1 MEFINMKT
9 TNSNIDTP
17 LNVNTKLNKL
27 KDSNFVDFLNKSDKI
42 LKQLKTQDNVSTST
56 EARIALSTIE
66 KTLSM
71 NISSCDYKDNGKL
84 DIMGIIRK
92 HGDKLSTRDTKDF
105 RDSLTTLLNQG
116 LIESHDYFEAIK
128 WLSLRSNFK
137 KTNDKCE
144 DDLIKSIRE
153 IDKKSEYK

>member
-9 TNSNIDTP
+9 INSNIDNS
-17 LNVNTKLNKL
+17 LNVNNKLNKN
-27 KDSNFVDFLNKSDKI
+27 KDSNFIDFINKSNKI
-42 LKQLKTQDNVSTST
+42 LKQLKTQDNVSAETK
-56 EARIALSTIE
+56 IAISTIE

-137 KTNDKCE
+137 KANNKCE
-144 DDLIKSIRE
+144 DDLIKSIEE

>member
-9 TNSNIDTP
+9 INSNIDNS
-17 LNVNTKLNKL
+17 LNVNNKLNKN
-27 KDSNFVDFLNKSDKI
+27 KDSNFIDFINKSNKI
-42 LKQLKTQDNVSTST
+42 LKQLKTQDNVSA
-56 EARIALSTIE
+56 EAKIAISTIE
-66 KTLSM
+66 KTLSV

-137 KTNDKCE
+137 KANNKCE
-144 DDLIKSIRE
+144 DDLIKSIEE

>member
-9 TNSNIDTP
+9 INSNIDNS
-17 LNVNTKLNKL
+17 LNVNNKLNKN
-27 KDSNFVDFLNKSDKI
+27 KDSNFIDFINKSNKI
-42 LKQLKTQDNVSTST
+42 LKQLKTQDNVSAETK
-56 EARIALSTIE
+56 IAISTIE

-71 NISSCDYKDNGKL
+71 NVSSCDYKDNGKL

-137 KTNDKCE
+137 KANNKCE
-144 DDLIKSIRE
+144 DDLIKSIEE

>member
-17 LNVNTKLNKL
+17 LNVNTKLNKH

-42 LKQLKTQDNVSTST
+42 LKQLKTQDNVST
-56 EARIALSTIE
+56 EARIAISTIE

-105 RDSLTTLLNQG
+105 RDSLTILLNQG

>member
-1 MEFINMKT
+1 MKT

-17 LNVNTKLNKL
+17 LNVNTKLNTH

-42 LKQLKTQDNVSTST
+42 LKQLKTQDNASTST

>member
-1 MEFINMKT
+1 MKT
-9 TNSNIDTP
+9 INSNIDNS
-17 LNVNTKLNKL
+17 LNVNNKLNKN
-27 KDSNFVDFLNKSDKI
+27 KDSNFIDFINKSNKI
-42 LKQLKTQDNVSTST
+42 LKQLKTQDNVSA
-56 EARIALSTIE
+56 EAKIAISTIE

-137 KTNDKCE
+137 KANNKCE
-144 DDLIKSIRE
+144 DDLIKSIEE

>member
-1 MEFINMKT
+1 MEFINMKNI
-9 TNSNIDTP
+9 NSNIDNS
-17 LNVNTKLNKL
+17 LNVNNKLNKN
-27 KDSNFVDFLNKSDKI
+27 KDSNFIDFINKSNKI
-42 LKQLKTQDNVSTST
+42 LKQLKTQDNVSAETK
-56 EARIALSTIE
+56 IAISTIE

-105 RDSLTTLLNQG
+105 RYSLTTLLNQG
-116 LIESHDYFEAIK
+116 LIEFEAIK

-137 KTNDKCE
+137 KANNKCE
-144 DDLIKSIRE
+144 DDLIKSIEE

>member
-1 MEFINMKT
+1 MKT

-17 LNVNTKLNKL
+17 LNVNTKLNKH

-42 LKQLKTQDNVSTST
+42 LKQLKTQDNVST
-56 EARIALSTIE
+56 EARIAISTIE

-137 KTNDKCE
+137 RTNDKCE

>member
-1 MEFINMKT
+1 MKT
-9 TNSNIDTP
+9 INSNIDNS
-17 LNVNTKLNKL
+17 LNVNNKLNKN
-27 KDSNFVDFLNKSDKI
+27 KDSNFIDFINKSNKI
-42 LKQLKTQDNVSTST
+42 LKQLKTQDNVSA
-56 EARIALSTIE
+56 EAKIAISTIE

-105 RDSLTTLLNQG
+105 RNSLTTLLNQG

-137 KTNDKCE
+137 KANNKCE
-144 DDLIKSIRE
+144 DDLIKSIEE

>member
-17 LNVNTKLNKL
+17 LNVNTKLNTH

>member
-1 MEFINMKT
+1 MEFINMKAI
-9 TNSNIDTP
+9 NSNIDNS
-17 LNVNTKLNKL
+17 LNVNNKLNKN
-27 KDSNFVDFLNKSDKI
+27 KDSNFIDFINKSNKI
-42 LKQLKTQDNVSTST
+42 LKQLKTQDNVSAETK
-56 EARIALSTIE
+56 IAISTIE

-137 KTNDKCE
+137 KANNKCE
-144 DDLIKSIRE
+144 DDLIKSIEE

>member
-9 TNSNIDTP
+9 INSNIDNS
-17 LNVNTKLNKL
+17 LNVNNKLNKN
-27 KDSNFVDFLNKSDKI
+27 KDSNFIDFINKSNKI
-42 LKQLKTQDNVSTST
+42 LKQLKTQDNVSAETK
-56 EARIALSTIE
+56 IAISTIE

-105 RDSLTTLLNQG
+105 RYSLTTLLNQG
-116 LIESHDYFEAIK
+116 LIEFEAIK

-137 KTNDKCE
+137 KANNKCE
-144 DDLIKSIRE
+144 DDLIKSIEE

>member
-1 MEFINMKT
+1 MKT

-42 LKQLKTQDNVSTST
+42 LKQLKTQDNVST
-56 EARIALSTIE
+56 EAKIAISTIE

-92 HGDKLSTRDTKDF
+92 HGDKLSTRDTKSF

>member
-9 TNSNIDTP
+9 INSNIDNS
-17 LNVNTKLNKL
+17 LNVNNKLNKN
-27 KDSNFVDFLNKSDKI
+27 KDSNFIDFINKSNKI
-42 LKQLKTQDNVSTST
+42 LKQLKTQDNVSA
-56 EARIALSTIE
+56 EAKIAISTIE

-105 RDSLTTLLNQG
+105 RNSLTTLLNQG

-137 KTNDKCE
+137 KANNKCE
-144 DDLIKSIRE
+144 DDLIKSIEE

>member
-1 MEFINMKT
+1 MKT
-9 TNSNIDTP
+9 INSNIDNS
-17 LNVNTKLNKL
+17 LNVNNKLNKN
-27 KDSNFVDFLNKSDKI
+27 KDSNFIDFINKSNKI
-42 LKQLKTQDNVSTST
+42 LKQLKTQDNVSAETK
-56 EARIALSTIE
+56 IAISTIE

-137 KTNDKCE
+137 KANNKCE
-144 DDLIKSIRE
+144 DDLIKSIEE

>member
-17 LNVNTKLNKL
+17 LNVNTKLNKH

-42 LKQLKTQDNVSTST
+42 LKQLKTQDNVST
-56 EARIALSTIE
+56 EARIAISTIE

-137 KTNDKCE
+137 RTNDKCE

>member
-17 LNVNTKLNKL
+17 LNVNTKLNKH

-42 LKQLKTQDNVSTST
+42 LKQLKTQDNVST
-56 EARIALSTIE
+56 EARIAISTIE

>member
-1 MEFINMKT
+1 MKT

-17 LNVNTKLNKL
+17 LNVNTKLNTH

-66 KTLSM
+66 KTLSV

>member
-1 MEFINMKT
+1 MEFINIKT
-9 TNSNIDTP
+9 INSNIDNS
-17 LNVNTKLNKL
+17 LNVNNKLNKN
-27 KDSNFVDFLNKSDKI
+27 KDSNFIDFINKSNKI
-42 LKQLKTQDNVSTST
+42 LKQLKTQDNVSAETK
-56 EARIALSTIE
+56 IAISTIE

-137 KTNDKCE
+137 KANNKCE
-144 DDLIKSIRE
+144 DDLIKSIEE

>member
-1 MEFINMKT
+1 MKNI
-9 TNSNIDTP
+9 NSNIDNS
-17 LNVNTKLNKL
+17 LNVNNKLNKN
-27 KDSNFVDFLNKSDKI
+27 KDSNFIDFINKSNKI
-42 LKQLKTQDNVSTST
+42 LKQLKTQDNVSAETK
-56 EARIALSTIE
+56 IAISTIE

-105 RDSLTTLLNQG
+105 RYSLTTLLNQG
-116 LIESHDYFEAIK
+116 LIEFEAIK

-137 KTNDKCE
+137 KANNKCE
-144 DDLIKSIRE
+144 DDLIKSIEE

>member
-1 MEFINMKT
+1 MKAI
-9 TNSNIDTP
+9 NSNIDNS
-17 LNVNTKLNKL
+17 LNVNNKLNKN
-27 KDSNFVDFLNKSDKI
+27 KDSNFIDFINKSNKI
-42 LKQLKTQDNVSTST
+42 LKQLKTQDNVSAETK
-56 EARIALSTIE
+56 IAISTIE

-137 KTNDKCE
+137 KANNKCE
-144 DDLIKSIRE
+144 DDLIKSIEE

>member
-1 MEFINMKT
+1 MKT
-9 TNSNIDTP
+9 INSNIDNS
-17 LNVNTKLNKL
+17 LNVNNKLNKN
-27 KDSNFVDFLNKSDKI
+27 KDSNFIDFINKSNKI
-42 LKQLKTQDNVSTST
+42 LKQLKTQDNVSAETK
-56 EARIALSTIE
+56 IAISTIE

-105 RDSLTTLLNQG
+105 RYSLTTLLNQG
-116 LIESHDYFEAIK
+116 LIEFEAIK

-137 KTNDKCE
+137 KANNKCE
-144 DDLIKSIRE
+144 DDLIKSIEE

>member
-1 MEFINMKT
+1 MKT
-9 TNSNIDTP
+9 INSNIDNS
-17 LNVNTKLNKL
+17 LNVNNKLNKN
-27 KDSNFVDFLNKSDKI
+27 KDSNFIDFINKSNKI
-42 LKQLKTQDNVSTST
+42 LKQLKTQDNVSAETK
-56 EARIALSTIE
+56 IAISTIE

-71 NISSCDYKDNGKL
+71 NVSSCDYKDNGKL

-137 KTNDKCE
+137 KANNKCE
-144 DDLIKSIRE
+144 DDLIKSIEE

>member
-17 LNVNTKLNKL
+17 LNVNTKLNTH

-66 KTLSM
+66 KTLSV

>member
-1 MEFINMKT
+1 MKT
-9 TNSNIDTP
+9 INSNIDNS
-17 LNVNTKLNKL
+17 LNVNNKLNKN
-27 KDSNFVDFLNKSDKI
+27 KDSNFIDFINKSNKI
-42 LKQLKTQDNVSTST
+42 LKQLKTQDNVSA
-56 EARIALSTIE
+56 EAKIAISTIE
-66 KTLSM
+66 KTLSV

-137 KTNDKCE
+137 KANNKCE
-144 DDLIKSIRE
+144 DDLIKSIEE

>member
-1 MEFINMKT
+1 MKT
-9 TNSNIDTP
+9 TNSNIDNS
-17 LNVNTKLNKL
+17 LNINTKLNTH
-27 KDSNFVDFLNKSDKI
+27 KDSNFVDFINKSNKI
-42 LKQLKTQDNVSTST
+42 LKQLKTQDNISA
-56 EARIALSTIE
+56 EARIAISTIE

-84 DIMGIIRK
+84 DIMGVIRK

-128 WLSLRSNFK
+128 WISLRSSFK

-144 DDLIKSIRE
+144 DELIKSVGE

>member
-1 MEFINMKT
+1 MKT

-17 LNVNTKLNKL
+17 LNVNTKLNTH

>member
-1 MEFINMKT
+1 MKT

>member
-9 TNSNIDTP
+9 INSNIDNS
-17 LNVNTKLNKL
+17 LNVNNKLNKN
-27 KDSNFVDFLNKSDKI
+27 KDSNFIDFINKSNKI
-42 LKQLKTQDNVSTST
+42 LKQLKTQDNVSA
-56 EARIALSTIE
+56 EAKIAISTIE

-137 KTNDKCE
+137 KANNKCE
-144 DDLIKSIRE
+144 DDLIKSIEE

>member
-9 TNSNIDTP
+9 INSNIDNS
-17 LNVNTKLNKL
+17 LNVNNKLNKN
-27 KDSNFVDFLNKSDKI
+27 KDSNFIDFINKSNKI
-42 LKQLKTQDNVSTST
+42 LKQLKTQDNVSAETK
-56 EARIALSTIE
+56 IAISTIE

-128 WLSLRSNFK
+128 
-137 KTNDKCE
+137 
-144 DDLIKSIRE
+144 
-153 IDKKSEYK
+153 

>member
-9 TNSNIDTP
+9 INSNIDNS
-17 LNVNTKLNKL
+17 LNVNNKLNKN
-27 KDSNFVDFLNKSDKI
+27 KDSNFIDFINKSNKI
-42 LKQLKTQDNVSTST
+42 LTQLKTQNNVSA
-56 EARIALSTIE
+56 EAKIAISTIE

-137 KTNDKCE
+137 KANNKCE
-144 DDLIKSIRE
+144 DDLIKSIEE

>member
-1 MEFINMKT
+1 MEFINIKT
-9 TNSNIDTP
+9 INSNIDNS
-17 LNVNTKLNKL
+17 LNVNNKLNKN
-27 KDSNFVDFLNKSDKI
+27 KDSNFIDFINKSNKI
-42 LKQLKTQDNVSTST
+42 LKQLKTQDNVSAETK
-56 EARIALSTIE
+56 IAISTIE

-105 RDSLTTLLNQG
+105 RYSLTTLLNQG
-116 LIESHDYFEAIK
+116 LIEFEAIK

-137 KTNDKCE
+137 KANNKCE
-144 DDLIKSIRE
+144 DDLIKSIEE

>member
-1 MEFINMKT
+1 MKT

-17 LNVNTKLNKL
+17 LNVNTKLNKH

-42 LKQLKTQDNVSTST
+42 LKQLKTQDNVST
-56 EARIALSTIE
+56 EARIAISTIE

>member
-1 MEFINMKT
+1 
-9 TNSNIDTP
+9 
-17 LNVNTKLNKL
+17 
-27 KDSNFVDFLNKSDKI
+27 
-42 LKQLKTQDNVSTST
+42 
-56 EARIALSTIE
+56 
-66 KTLSM
+66 M

-137 KTNDKCE
+137 KANNKCE
-144 DDLIKSIRE
+144 DDLIKSIEE